1 MNRFINIGFGN
12 IIALDRIVAVV
23 NPDASPVKR
32 MIQEARKN
40 GKLVDATCGRK
51 TRAAIVTD
59 SDHIILAANQPET
72 IASRLSPGSDIR
84 EVSENNV

>member
-23 NPDASPVKR
+23 NPDASPVK
-32 MIQEARKN
+32 EARKN